1 MKKTPSYLKG
11 LAETRAR
18 LAGDIE
24 RYERVSGEIA
34 EKLVL
39 ARRELEACD
48 LLIRRF
54 DGRVDPNKIPLISRW
69 RHHPGKRGQFRGT
82 VIEILQASAPNPVT
96 TAEMSWELQLR
107 FGLTFDTAEDYR
119 EWHRGSVARELR
131 RLVAEN
137 LIERLHD
144 PLLAAA
150 EVGRW
155 RWKTDV
161 ASSLTHLTEQLSS
174 RGEAVKVVD
183 EPAD

>member
-11 LAETRAR
+11 LAETRAH

-24 RYERVSGEIA
+24 RFERVSGEIA

-54 DGRVDPNKIPLISRW
+54 DGRLDPKKIPRISRW
-69 RHHPGKRGQFRGT
+69 RHHPGRRGQFRGA
-82 VIEILQASAPNPVT
+82 VIDILRARAPNPVT
-96 TAEMSWELQLR
+96 TTEMAWELQLR
-107 FGLTFDTAEDYR
+107 FGLAFDTAEDYR
-119 EWHRGSVARELR
+119 EWYGGSVARQLR
-131 RLVAEN
+131 RLAAEN

-144 PLLAAA
+144 PLLVAA

-155 RWKTDV
+155 RWKADV
-161 ASSLTHLTEQLSS
+161 ASSLTDLTEQLSS
-174 RGEAVKVVD
+174 RGEAVRVPDVPED
-183 EPAD
+183 